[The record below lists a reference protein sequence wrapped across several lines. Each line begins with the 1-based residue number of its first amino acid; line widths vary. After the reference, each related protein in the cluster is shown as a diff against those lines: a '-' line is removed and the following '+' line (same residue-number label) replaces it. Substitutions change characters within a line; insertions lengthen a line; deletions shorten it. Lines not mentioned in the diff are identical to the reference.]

1 MMSGFVKTILTC
13 SCIGLIFINCR
24 HKNLQYDTPL
34 KGKIYISVDESFKPV
49 ITEQIKVYES
59 SYPDAHIE
67 ASYKSEADCFRD
79 LQKDSTRMIIV
90 SRGLSTD
97 ESRFYKQKLSY
108 RPLWDVVAY
117 DAVAVIVN
125 IHSKDSAFTINM
137 LRNYLSGKDTSKLV
151 AIAGKNANSVV
162 RLLQDSILKGEPF
175 GKNVMA
181 AADSKELVNYV
192 ADNVDAIGFVGT
204 AWVTDEDDPE
214 QQKYKNL
221 IRLGL
226 IECKKCG
233 EDMFAKPSQAT
244 IMQGQ
249 YPLVRSLFFILKE
262 NSNGLGTGFTNY
274 LGLERGQLVF
284 RRSYLVPGK
293 MDFNVRKS
301 MMESNKNLL
310 NKTMQ

>member
-1 MMSGFVKTILTC
+1 MSGLIKTILAC
-13 SCIGLIFINCR
+13 SWVGLFFIDCR
-24 HKNLQYDTPL
+24 QKNQQYDSPL
-34 KGKIYISVDESFKPV
+34 KGEISISVDESFKPV

-59 SYPDAHIE
+59 SYPEAHIQ

-79 LQKDSTRMIIV
+79 LQTDSTRMIIV
-90 SRGLSTD
+90 SRGLNAD
-97 ESRFYKQKLSY
+97 ESKFYKQKLSFK
-108 RPLWDVVAY
+108 PLWDVLAY

-125 IHSKDSAFTINM
+125 IHSKDSAFTIDR
-137 LRNYLSGKDTSKLV
+137 LKDYLSGKDTGKLV
-151 AIAGKNANSVV
+151 AVAGRNATSVV
-162 RLLQDSILKGEPF
+162 RLLQDSILKGAGF

-181 AADSKELVNYV
+181 AADSKELINYV

-204 AWVTDEDDPE
+204 SWVTDEDDPE
-214 QQKYKNL
+214 QQKYKNR

-233 EDMFAKPSQAT
+233 EDMYAKPSQAT

-274 LGLERGQLVF
+274 LSLERGQLVF
-284 RRSYLVPGK
+284 RRSYLVPGR
-293 MDFNVRKS
+293 MDFNIRKS
-301 MMESNKNLL
+301 MMESNKKLL